1 MKIVTYRNIFTT
13 DATQGRTYI
22 DGNPFCYSLE
32 DAVRGYGIK
41 IPGKTAI
48 GAGLYKVKLRHSPS
62 FGRDMVMLWN
72 EGDACVA
79 NGISFTFI
87 YSHGGTHAMH
97 SKGCILSGFI
107 PIDDTCIRD
116 TAEHEICDLVKKAL
130 ADGDDVTWMVVND
143 TTGGL
148 EPNR

>member
-22 DGNPFCYSLE
+22 DGNPFCFSLE

-41 IPGKTAI
+41 IPGKTAV
-48 GAGLYKVKLRHSPS
+48 GAGLYKVRTRHSPG
-62 FGRDMVMLWN
+62 FKRDMVMLFN
-72 EGDACVA
+72 SGDFCIA
-79 NGISFTFI
+79 NGISFDYI
-87 YSHGGTHAMH
+87 YSHGGNKADH

-107 PIDDTCIRD
+107 R
-116 TAEHEICDLVKKAL
+116 
-130 ADGDDVTWMVVND
+130 VND
-143 TTGGL
+143 TTIRDSAEANICALVRHNLDRGNEVTWMIVNDTDGQL